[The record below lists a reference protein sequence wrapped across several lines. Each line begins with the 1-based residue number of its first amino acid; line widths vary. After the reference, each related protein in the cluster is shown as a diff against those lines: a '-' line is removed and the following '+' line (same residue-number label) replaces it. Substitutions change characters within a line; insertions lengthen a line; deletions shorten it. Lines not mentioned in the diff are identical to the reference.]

1 MARIFAR
8 SGGVIAGMPVARFLL
23 SRLKSECELVSAVPD
38 GRVVQAGQ
46 VVAQLRGST
55 RRLLG
60 LERTLLNFL
69 QRLSGVATLTRRFV
83 DRVEGSGAKILD
95 TRKTTPG
102 LRELEKYAVRVGG
115 GYNHRFGLYDFV
127 LLKENHIAAAGGIRE
142 AVKAVRK
149 ANDRN
154 LLVEVEIRSV
164 EEVLEASRAGVDRIM
179 LDNMTAE
186 QMRASV
192 ELIRN
197 HRKGGHPEI
206 EASGDI
212 NLNSVAEVAATGVDY
227 ISVGALTHSAGIL
240 NLTLIIE
247 TDS

>member
-8 SGGVIAGMPVARFLL
+8 SGGVIAGVPVARFLL
-23 SRLKSECELVSAVPD
+23 GRLKPECELVSAVPD
-38 GRVVQAGQ
+38 GQVVHAGQ
-46 VVAQLRGST
+46 VVAQLRGAT
-55 RRLLG
+55 RQLLG

-69 QRLSGVATLTRRFV
+69 QRLSGIATLTRHFV
-83 DRVEGSGAKILD
+83 DRVEGTGAKILD

-127 LLKENHIAAAGGIRE
+127 LLKENHIAAAGGINNAIE
-142 AVKAVRK
+142 AVRK
-149 ANDRN
+149 ANDRK
-154 LLVEVEIRSV
+154 LRVEVETRSI
-164 EEVLEASRAGVDRIM
+164 EEVREASEAGVDRIM
-179 LDNMTAE
+179 LDNMTVE
-186 QMRASV
+186 QMRVSV

-197 HRKGGHPEI
+197 HRKGLKPEI
-206 EASGDI
+206 EASGEV
-212 NLNSVAEVAATGVDY
+212 NLRSVAEVAATGVDY